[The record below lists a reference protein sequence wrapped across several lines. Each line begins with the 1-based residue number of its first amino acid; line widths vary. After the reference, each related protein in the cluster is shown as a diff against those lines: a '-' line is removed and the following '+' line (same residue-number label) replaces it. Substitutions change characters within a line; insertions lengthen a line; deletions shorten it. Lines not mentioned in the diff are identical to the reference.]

1 MSGAVAWLLL
11 ITLALGAAKKVQVCD
26 VFLTGAREG
35 IEMAKGI
42 LPTLI
47 AMLVAIGAFRTS
59 GLMDLLVN
67 FCAPVLDMA
76 GLPRE
81 VLPLM
86 LMRPLSGS
94 ASLAMVQELM
104 QTYGPDSRIGLVA
117 CTLCASNETLF
128 YVLSVYTA
136 AAGIRKCRHVVPCAL
151 FSWLCGSLASGLVW
165 RFF

>member
-11 ITLALGAAKKVQVCD
+11 TALLLAAFQKVPVCD
-26 VFLTGAREG
+26 AFLMGVREG
-35 IEMAKGI
+35 LDMAKSI

-47 AMLVAIGAFRTS
+47 AMLVTIGAFRAS
-59 GLMDLLVN
+59 GLMDVAVN
-67 FCAPVLDMA
+67 ACAPVMEKI

-94 ASLAMVQELM
+94 ASLAMVQEIMLN
-104 QTYGPDSRIGLVA
+104 YGPDSRIGLVA

-128 YVLSVYTA
+128 YVLPVYTA

-151 FSWLCGSLASGLVW
+151 ISWLCGSLASGLVW